1 MDLLDIV
8 REAHRSGIKSHEQSS
23 DSLYGSDTNR
33 SFVMMAT
40 AAPAFAYLG
49 GFIRGILDYNRK
61 L

>member
-8 REAHRSGIKSHEQSS
+8 REAHRSGIKQYDQSL
-23 DSLYGSDTNR
+23 DSLYGSDINR

-40 AAPAFAYLG
+40 AAPHWAYLG
-49 GFIRGILDYNRK
+49 GFIRGILQYNRK